1 MAWGWNKDDK
11 RGPGEPKGPEGAGG
25 MPQGEQPGDEGV
37 RGPDGADLDPFVAQ
51 LEAAQQQ
58 IAKLEA
64 ERDDVNQKYL
74 RTLADYQNSQR
85 RAVSNE
91 KEAKQQGIGSV
102 VMNVLTV
109 LDHFDLAL
117 AQDPTK
123 ATAESIVTGVKV
135 IRDELMKVLQ
145 NHGVTVIHPPVN
157 GEFNPTIHQAVV
169 QAQHDDVEPGHI
181 VSTLQPGYM
190 LGERV
195 IRPAMV
201 SIRPKAADGGGA

>member
-1 MAWGWNKDDK
+1 MAWGWNKDEK
-11 RGPGEPKGPEGAGG
+11 KPGEPGGEQPQETGAGG
-25 MPQGEQPGDEGV
+25 GGD
-37 RGPDGADLDPFVAQ
+37 PNLDPFVAQ

-64 ERDDVNQKYL
+64 ERDDLNQRYL

-102 VMNVLTV
+102 VMNVLSV

-117 AQDPTK
+117 AQDPAK
-123 ATAESIVTGVKV
+123 ATAESIISGVKV

-145 NHGVTVIHPPVN
+145 NHGVTVIQPPVN
-157 GEFNPTIHQAVV
+157 GEFNPSIHQAVV

-190 LGERV
+190 MGDRV

-201 SIRPKAADGGGA
+201 SIRPRAEGQG